1 MYTFV
6 SNKYFGQ
13 SLDISTKNLNF
24 LRTFNSEFSYFEV
37 LFTNQN
43 YKPFDT
49 EDNIKINLVIK

>member
-24 LRTFNSEFSYFEV
+24 LRTFNSELSYFEV

-49 EDNIKINLVIK
+49 EDKIKITLVIK

>member
-13 SLDISTKNLNF
+13 SLDISTKNLNL

-49 EDNIKINLVIK
+49 EDKIKITLVIK

>member
-49 EDNIKINLVIK
+49 EDKIKITLVIK